1 METLKISV
9 DELQI
14 TDTNTTVIT
23 RDQLLRLKKQEE
35 VKLGQ
40 TELNLADINEK
51 LGTLDKK

>member
-1 METLKISV
+1 METIKISV

-35 VKLGQ
+35 VKLRQ

>member
-35 VKLGQ
+35 VKLRQ